1 MNAELTGGEIW
12 SGDQG
17 LGSEATWE
25 GLRAVGKK
33 ITKLERKKR
42 EENGEEQDESDSST
56 WQAGQNWEQEWRVE
70 DGDNQSHHYT
80 PRSTNAN
87 ICDLENK
94 PNFSEAAFPKSYLW
108 HFV

>member
-1 MNAELTGGEIW
+1 MEW
-12 SGDQG
+12 RSG
-17 LGSEATWE
+17 A
-25 GLRAVGKK
+25 GKRSNMRRTSRCRQK
-33 ITKLERKKR
+33 NHELERKKR
-42 EENGEEQDESDSST
+42 EEKGEEQDESDSST